1 MNCALAAPIKTTS
14 FSDPKGHLGE
24 RQRVG
29 ICLDSRYTPSL
40 IYMCDCERRLLLSHV
55 FKSQTPHLLK
65 QKRKRKKG
73 RQALSFK
80 SYILQSL
87 RETGAPCHHIMI
99 SWEGKP
105 NLQWAWICEPN
116 FKIFGSFGFEMNWIS
131 HFSKW
136 ARNGLDGPNFR
147 WINGL
152 VCLLILPLQCD
163 TGTFFLWK
171 KNWSDLVCM
180 RLLNCVCAIAGL
192 NLNAQKSVFD
202 IWR

>member
-73 RQALSFK
+73 RQPLSFK
-80 SYILQSL
+80 SYILSVTE
-87 RETGAPCHHIMI
+87 RDWSSPSSHHDQL
-99 SWEGKP
+99 ERKTQ
-105 NLQWAWICEPN
+105 LA
-116 FKIFGSFGFEMNWIS
+116 
-131 HFSKW
+131 
-136 ARNGLDGPNFR
+136 
-147 WINGL
+147 
-152 VCLLILPLQCD
+152 V
-163 TGTFFLWK
+163 
-171 KNWSDLVCM
+171 
-180 RLLNCVCAIAGL
+180 GL
-192 NLNAQKSVFD
+192 NL
-202 IWR
+202 